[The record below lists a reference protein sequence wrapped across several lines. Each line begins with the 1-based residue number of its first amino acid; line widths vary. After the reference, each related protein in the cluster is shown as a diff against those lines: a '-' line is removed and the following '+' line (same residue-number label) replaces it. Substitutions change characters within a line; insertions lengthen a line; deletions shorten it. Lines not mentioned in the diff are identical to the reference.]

1 LPYFKLRDPDADA
14 KVTVRDLLTHRIGL
28 KAHDDGAWD
37 GHPERSR
44 EDVIKITMAAKPTA
58 KFRETFQ
65 YNNVMYAAAGEC
77 IAAAQHASWE
87 DVIATRIL
95 APLGMRSSA
104 PSLKL
109 LHAATDVAPLSI
121 GYQPGKPPKPIPL
134 QDISNVGPAGAIVS
148 SARDMAQ
155 WLRVMLGGGVVDG
168 RRVVSEAG
176 FKELLTPQIRVS
188 AEAEYGLG
196 WGLAQWRGTRLI
208 THTGGTDG
216 FSALVDLLPDRHAGF
231 VFLNNVPDLQLIKEI
246 RAIVW
251 EHLLDLH
258 Q

>member
-1 LPYFKLRDPDADA
+1 
-14 KVTVRDLLTHRIGL
+14 
-28 KAHDDGAWD
+28 
-37 GHPERSR
+37 
-44 EDVIKITMAAKPTA
+44 
-58 KFRETFQ
+58 
-65 YNNVMYAAAGEC
+65 
-77 IAAAQHASWE
+77 
-87 DVIATRIL
+87 
-95 APLGMRSSA
+95 
-104 PSLKL
+104 
-109 LHAATDVAPLSI
+109 
-121 GYQPGKPPKPIPL
+121 
-134 QDISNVGPAGAIVS
+134 
-148 SARDMAQ
+148 
-155 WLRVMLGGGVVDG
+155 VDG